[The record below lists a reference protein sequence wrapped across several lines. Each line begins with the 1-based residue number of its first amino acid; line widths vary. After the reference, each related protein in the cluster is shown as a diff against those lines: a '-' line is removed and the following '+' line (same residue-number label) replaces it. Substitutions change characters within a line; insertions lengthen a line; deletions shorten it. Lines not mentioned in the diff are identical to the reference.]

1 MEKKYTIEEGMDRL
15 KTELPDVAGAF
26 GLLRT
31 EATRDGLLNART
43 KRIVM
48 VAVSV
53 AQRCEP
59 CIRTHVKAAVEMGVS
74 RGEILEASGI
84 SILMAGGPA
93 MAYTATVVMEVLDQM
108 GV

>member
-1 MEKKYTIEEGMDRL
+1 MRFVI
-15 KTELPDVAGAF
+15 
-26 GLLRT
+26 
-31 EATRDGLLNART
+31 
-43 KRIVM
+43 
-48 VAVSV
+48 V

-59 CIRTHVKAAVEMGVS
+59 CIRNPVKAAVETGGS

-93 MAYTATVVMEVLDQM
+93 MAYTATVVMEVPDQM